1 MLVCR
6 GAILSR
12 QSIRRIY
19 ERKARV
25 LRPLRDHVA
34 GQYCFGHLWPPVAS
48 LCMQCLQID
57 EPPARWIFSSEH
69 LDMMAFLSDSSSST
83 CHLPNMSLL
92 DLVELPSRNQTGA
105 ASVAR
110 PVSFAHA
117 KHPRSMALSVLEESE
132 EEQEQDE
139 RQAWSC
145 HSCYGLPDL
154 CCDGELQVP
163 AYSWDPWN
171 SRCDRCVDR
180 RWEHMAPPVLGR
192 LAGRAENG
200 RLGTWF
206 SESTWE
212 HVD

>member
-1 MLVCR
+1 
-6 GAILSR
+6 
-12 QSIRRIY
+12 
-19 ERKARV
+19 
-25 LRPLRDHVA
+25 
-34 GQYCFGHLWPPVAS
+34 
-48 LCMQCLQID
+48 MQCLQID

-92 DLVELPSRNQTGA
+92 DLVE
-105 ASVAR
+105 
-110 PVSFAHA
+110 
-117 KHPRSMALSVLEESE
+117 SMALSVLEESE

-139 RQAWSC
+139 RQ
-145 HSCYGLPDL
+145 
-154 CCDGELQVP
+154 VP

-171 SRCDRCVDR
+171 SR
-180 RWEHMAPPVLGR
+180 
-192 LAGRAENG
+192 LAGLAENG